1 MASYRKCSRKGFPKG
16 IKKCSR
22 KSIKKGSRKGSRK
35 LSKKGSLKRSPKKVL
50 KGSKRDEAIKKY
62 FRKEIKSYG
71 KDYFLGSVWK
81 HPISKKQVGIKDSD
95 RKLFKQVK
103 KEMKISGK
111 RCNVK
116 RSPTDKKEDLIKELR
131 AYVRCWE
138 KKTTRNQDLPMSR
151 LKSESVG
158 QIKKHLSFYRK
169 ENKY

>member
-1 MASYRKCSRKGFPKG
+1 MASR
-16 IKKCSR
+16 
-22 KSIKKGSRKGSRK
+22 KKGSRKGSRK
-35 LSKKGSLKRSPKKVL
+35 PLSKKVL

-62 FRKEIKSYG
+62 FRKRIKSYG
-71 KDYFLGSVWK
+71 KDYFLGSVWT
-81 HPISKKQVGIKDSD
+81 HPISKKQVSIKDSD
-95 RKLFKQVK
+95 KKLFNQVK
-103 KEMKISGK
+103 KEMKIGGQ

-138 KKTTRNQDLPMSR
+138 NKTTVNQDLSMSR

-169 ENKY
+169 NNKY